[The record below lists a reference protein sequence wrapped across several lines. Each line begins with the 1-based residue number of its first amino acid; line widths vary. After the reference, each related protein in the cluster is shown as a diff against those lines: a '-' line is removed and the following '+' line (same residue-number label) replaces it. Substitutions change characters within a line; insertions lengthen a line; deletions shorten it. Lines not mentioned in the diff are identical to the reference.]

1 MLNACI
7 WPEFKENV
15 GIQIGHTL
23 SIWDW
28 VKAGRGFCNIVFGH
42 THLIDMQA
50 NTFGIF
56 GGSVALDVYRDSD
69 HATNMVQVKNQKKSL
84 GRLSFLPK
92 NVYTLQKRKQQI
104 WDGFFDGVLEEE
116 IRSGPKKC

>member
-42 THLIDMQA
+42 THLIDIQA

-69 HATNMVQVKNQKKSL
+69 HATNDSYTYGTSKKSKEIIGTSL
-84 GRLSFLPK
+84 IS
-92 NVYTLQKRKQQI
+92 TQKR
-104 WDGFFDGVLEEE
+104 LYT
-116 IRSGPKKC
+116 SKKKTTNMGRVF